1 MRDIQLNF
9 HRKLTFS
16 IDGIVSIGEISIPK
30 IVFLPERQKW
40 GCHWSISFIKLD
52 PSQYIIGD
60 DPMEALTMTLECV
73 SSLLRDSGIPNLK
86 VWWQFEGDN
95 GGIFSFSK

>member
-1 MRDIQLNF
+1 MCDIQLDF

-16 IDGIVSIGEISIPK
+16 IEGSVSIGEINIPK
-30 IVFLPERQKW
+30 IVFLPERQRW
-40 GCHWSISFIKLD
+40 GCHWSISFIKPD
-52 PSQYIIGD
+52 SSQYMTGD
-60 DPMEALTMTLECV
+60 DPMEALTRTLELA

-95 GGIFSFSK
+95 GGILSI